1 MIAKEIIKYVRFV
14 ALNII
19 YSNSKI
25 GFGSHISKD
34 TNLGKNT
41 KIGKDSRLFKSNIGE
56 EVKIYEN
63 CSIFQS
69 KIENNTA
76 IYSHSY
82 LLNVLIGR
90 FSYVA
95 EKCQL
100 SHTKFGSFCSV
111 GPHLISGYGEHPT
124 DFVSINPVFYSS
136 LKQCGVSFS
145 DKDYFEEIKEISIG
159 NDVWIGARVFIR
171 DGVKIGHGAIIAA
184 GAVVVKDVPDYAIVG
199 GVPARIIRF
208 RFPEEVIEELL
219 NIQWW
224 NWSEEKLRKAQIYFV
239 QKDIYSFIKWV
250 HEEYSYVDASDG
262 KFKQQK
268 SLLLP

>member
-1 MIAKEIIKYVRFV
+1 MIVKEIKKILKLVIF
-14 ALNII
+14 NII
-19 YSNSKI
+19 YPDSKI
-25 GFGSHISKD
+25 EFGSHVGKG
-34 TNLGKNT
+34 TNLGKNA
-41 KIGKDSRLFKSNIGE
+41 KIGKNSRLFNSNIGE
-56 EVKIYEN
+56 EVEIHEN
-63 CSIFQS
+63 CSILEC
-69 KIENNTA
+69 KIGNNTA
-76 IYSHSY
+76 ISSHCY
-82 LLNVLIGR
+82 LSNVLIGR

-95 EKCQL
+95 EKCRL

-124 DFVSINPVFYSS
+124 DFVSTSPVFYSS

-145 DKDYFEEIKEISIG
+145 DKDYFEEIKEIIIG

-199 GVPARIIRF
+199 GVPAKIIRF
-208 RFPEEVIEELL
+208 RFPEEVIQQLL

-224 NWSEEKLRKAQIYFV
+224 NWSEEKLRKAQIYFT
-239 QKDIYSFIKWV
+239 QKDIYSFIKWA
-250 HEEYSYVDASDG
+250 HEEYSYLDASDG
-262 KFKQQK
+262 KFKQQE